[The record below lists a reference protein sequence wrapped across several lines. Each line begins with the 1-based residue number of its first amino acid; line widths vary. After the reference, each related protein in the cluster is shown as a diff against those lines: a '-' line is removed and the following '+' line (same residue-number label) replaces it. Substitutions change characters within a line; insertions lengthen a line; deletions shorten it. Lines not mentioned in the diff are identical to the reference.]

1 MIANIMVM
9 IGVQPLVIEK
19 MMMKDLFMKTIM
31 MMI

>member
-19 MMMKDLFMKTIM
+19 MMMKGLFMKTIM